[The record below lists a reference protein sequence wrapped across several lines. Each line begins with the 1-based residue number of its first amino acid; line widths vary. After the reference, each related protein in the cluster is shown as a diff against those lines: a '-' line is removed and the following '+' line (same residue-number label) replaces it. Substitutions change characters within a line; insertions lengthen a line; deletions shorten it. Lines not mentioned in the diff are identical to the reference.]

1 MIKFRYLLL
10 AVAVLLAAALLMIG
24 LREPAAPAAVAPIAP
39 SLEAPAAAALAEPV
53 ATAAASPATASAS
66 AAVDDGCAKGGR
78 LAIQASA
85 ERVECLEATR
95 AMQHGNSRSYRYT
108 GSRDRGWYLLLVTL
122 NGELQRI
129 ESGHRTPEHGC
140 DGAACGGV
148 RFGRPDFNGLS
159 AITFT
164 GAVLAREAPTGDG
177 DAGPLTLSG
186 TLSTWGQTSAVCDDG
201 VTLNFSDNSYT
212 RFCPRGGNGYARDG
226 DNAVYHFHDADG
238 GTVSVTVDDR
248 RWIRRVELTP
258 DGLSCRDGQCSGSQL
273 LPPDAAGNQGI
284 QFTGSQLHSGDQGRA
299 VVLNGV
305 LTVTAE

>member
-1 MIKFRYLLL
+1 MMKFRYLLP
-10 AVAVLLAAALLMIG
+10 AVAVLLAAALLVIW
-24 LREPAAPAAVAPIAP
+24 LREPAVPAAPSLDAPAPAASTAPVTA
-39 SLEAPAAAALAEPV
+39 
-53 ATAAASPATASAS
+53 AAASPTAASAS
-66 AAVDDGCAKGGR
+66 PAADDGCAKGGR
-78 LAIQASA
+78 LAIQAAA

-95 AMQHGNSRSYRYT
+95 AMQHGNSRHYRYT
-108 GSRDRGWYLLLVTL
+108 GNRDRGWYLLLVTQ

-140 DGAACGGV
+140 DGTACGGV

-164 GAVLAREAPTGDG
+164 GTVLAREAPAGDG
-177 DAGPLTLSG
+177 DEGPLTLSG

-226 DNAVYHFHDADG
+226 DNVVYHFHDADG
-238 GTVSVTVDDR
+238 GTVSVTVDER
-248 RWIRRVELTP
+248 RRIRTIELTP
-258 DGLSCRDGQCSGSQL
+258 DGLSCRDGQCSGSQM

-284 QFTGSQLHSGDQGRA
+284 QFTGSQLHSGDQSRA

-305 LTVTAE
+305 LTLTAE